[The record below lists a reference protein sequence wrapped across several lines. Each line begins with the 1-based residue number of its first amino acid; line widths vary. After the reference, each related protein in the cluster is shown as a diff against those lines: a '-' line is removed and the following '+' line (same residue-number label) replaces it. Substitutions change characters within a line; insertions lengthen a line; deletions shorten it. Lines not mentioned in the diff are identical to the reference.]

1 MKPPPRKR
9 AKVDRSLEERLV
21 PRNLLSK
28 WQLPEK
34 KKLLKALKIL
44 GKTSGGNVDID
55 YASLKKSIV
64 TRSVSE
70 VRDNMLRR
78 D

>member
-9 AKVDRSLEERLV
+9 AKVDRSLEGGLV
-21 PRNLLSK
+21 SRNLLSK
-28 WQLPEK
+28 WQQPEK

-44 GKTSGGNVDID
+44 SKTSGGNVDID
-55 YASLKKSIV
+55 YAFLKKSIV

-70 VRDNMLRR
+70 VRYDMLRTY
-78 D
+78 